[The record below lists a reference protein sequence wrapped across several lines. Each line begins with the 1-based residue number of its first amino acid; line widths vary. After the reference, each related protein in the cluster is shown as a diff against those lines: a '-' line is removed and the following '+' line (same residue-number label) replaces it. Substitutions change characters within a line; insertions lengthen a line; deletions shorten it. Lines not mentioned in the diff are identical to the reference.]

1 MAKEQHYFLLTG
13 CIIVIRL
20 EISVLPRVL
29 TSLRLFQSHGNTPPK
44 KCSQVIRETCG
55 KLHIPFHMTVLRVM
69 YINFRR
75 KSSIS

>member
-29 TSLRLFQSHGNTPPK
+29 TSLTKN
-44 KCSQVIRETCG
+44 
-55 KLHIPFHMTVLRVM
+55 IPE
-69 YINFRR
+69 
-75 KSSIS
+75 SW